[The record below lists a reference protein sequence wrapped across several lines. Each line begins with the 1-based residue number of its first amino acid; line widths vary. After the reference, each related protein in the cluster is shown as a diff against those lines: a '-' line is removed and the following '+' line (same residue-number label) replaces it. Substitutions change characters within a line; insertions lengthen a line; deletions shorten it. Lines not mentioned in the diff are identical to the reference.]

1 MKRVPGLLF
10 VLAAACGSSPAQQ
23 AAPAQPPAGARGAAR
38 GGFGGPIV
46 LGPDDTAAFAD
57 PLSGFNT
64 RRENIPHGELTAV
77 EYDSKT
83 LGTRRRMRIYTPP
96 GYSTGRKYP
105 VLYLLHG
112 IGGTDTEWTQACH
125 ANNVVDNLLADGR
138 IPPMVMVFPDGNSS
152 RTVADLEAE
161 AARRAAAANAPPA
174 APAPAGAPP
183 SAPGAPGATGPRRAI
198 NMEAWLTPFEN
209 DLLKDIVP
217 YVDSHYSVYTDRDH
231 RALAGLSMGGGQAL
245 NIGLVHPETFG
256 YVGGFS
262 SAPDTRQPPSNLVP
276 DVSVPKQLKLVWLG
290 CGNRDG
296 LIRISQAVHGYL
308 KENAVPHIWH
318 VDTNAHDTTE
328 WDNNLYLFSQHL
340 FLDLPPQDGPGP
352 RLGRGPRPPVQIDK
366 TPPVEDFKPSELNA
380 TVNGQT
386 RQYPEVN
393 SQRRVRTKLRAPNAQ
408 SVLLDI
414 GGIRYPM
421 SKGEDGWWTGVS
433 NAQDEGFHYYQL
445 NVDGVNV
452 PDPGTL
458 MFYGASRWGSGVEI
472 PAHDADFYAM
482 KNVPHGNV
490 REVHFFSKIA
500 NASLRC
506 FVYTPPDYDKGS
518 KRYPVLYIQ
527 HGAGEDEH
535 GWGEQGHAG
544 LIMDNLI
551 AEGKA
556 RPFILVIGNS
566 YIPGMSGGPGPG
578 AAPARPPAQ
587 APGQSGAPTPA
598 GAPARGGPGG
608 RGFTM
613 TNTPFERV
621 LTQDLIPFIDS
632 NYRTLADQPHRAMS
646 GLSMGGAI
654 THGVTLAHLDKFAYI
669 GMFSGGSISP
679 SEIKDMTEFK
689 KKVKLVFV
697 GYGSRENGAASKAN
711 IEALKEAGVSAVY
724 YESPLTAHEWLSW
737 RRDLHEFAPL
747 LFRGK

>member
-1 MKRVPGLLF
+1 MRRAVLFPWILVVVGGAVCLAQNTTARQPAAGVPI
-10 VLAAACGSSPAQQ
+10 PQ
-23 AAPAQPPAGARGAAR
+23 ASGRGA
-38 GGFGGPIV
+38 FGGPIV
-46 LGPDDTAAFAD
+46 LGPDDRPAFPD
-57 PLSGFNT
+57 PPAGFNFT
-64 RRENIPHGELTAV
+64 RENVPHGELAPV
-77 EYDSKT
+77 EYNSKS

-96 GYSTGRKYP
+96 GYSASRKYP

-125 ANNVVDNLLADGR
+125 ANNVIDNLLAEGR

-152 RTVADLEAE
+152 RTVADLD
-161 AARRAAAANAPPA
+161 AAAARQAAGAENAQGRGA
-174 APAPAGAPP
+174 APAGGAGR
-183 SAPGAPGATGPRRAI
+183 GGRGM

-209 DLLKDIVP
+209 DLLTDILP

-245 NIGLVHPETFG
+245 NIGLVHPETFA

-262 SAPDTRQPPSNLVP
+262 SAPDTRQPPSALVP
-276 DVSVPKQLKLVWLG
+276 DPSVPRQLKLVWLG
-290 CGNRDG
+290 CGNKDG
-296 LIRISQAVHGYL
+296 LIRISQAVHNYL
-308 KENAVPHIWH
+308 KENGVPHIWH
-318 VDTNAHDTTE
+318 VDGNAHDTTE

-340 FLDLPPQDGPGP
+340 FLDLPPQETAG
-352 RLGRGPRPPVQIDK
+352 GRGGRGARPPVQIDK
-366 TPPVEDFKPSELNA
+366 TTPVEDFKASELNA
-380 TVNGQT
+380 VVNGQL

-393 SQRRVRTKLRAPNAQ
+393 SQRRVRARLRAPDAQ

-414 GGIRYPM
+414 GGVRYPM
-421 SKGEDGWWTGVS
+421 GKDADGWWTGVS

-458 MFYGASRWGSGVEI
+458 MFYGASRWGSGVEV

-482 KNVPHGNV
+482 KNVPHGNL

-500 NASLRC
+500 NASLQC
-506 FVYTPPDYDKGS
+506 FVYTPPDYEKGS

-544 LIMDNLI
+544 LILDNLI

-556 RPFILVIGNS
+556 KPFLMVIGNS
-566 YIPGMSGGPGPG
+566 YIPGMSGGRGGAPAAAAGRAAPPAAQPG
-578 AAPARPPAQ
+578 AA
-587 APGQSGAPTPA
+587 TPA
-598 GAPARGGPGG
+598 GAAGRGGLGG
-608 RGFTM
+608 RGFMM
-613 TNTPFERV
+613 TNTPFEHV
-621 LTQDLIPFIDS
+621 LTEEMIPFIDA
-632 NYRTLADQPHRAMS
+632 NYRTIPDQPHRAMS
-646 GLSMGGAI
+646 GLSMGGMY
-654 THGVTLAHLDKFAYI
+654 THGITLAHLDKFAYI
-669 GMFSGGSISP
+669 GMFSGGSIAA
-679 SEIKDMTEFK
+679 SEIKDMADFK

-697 GYGSRENGAASKAN
+697 GYGSRENGATGKAN
-711 IEALKEAGVSAVY
+711 VEDLKKTGINAVY

-747 LFRGK
+747 LFQGK